1 MKIYNPTIEGE
12 ITLPAFPSTR
22 NDGVIP
28 TNKILSTDASGNL
41 KLYSIATAPA
51 PFLDYVVPDSTLPST
66 TGNFQLH
73 GSFFTP
79 SMCLTANLATSIIF
93 TGQTVNYAIF
103 HSSNWIEV
111 NITTGATEGSFAV
124 TLNNGLSATF
134 ANAIL
139 IVLGTVFK
147 PLTAEWTLTEPIDVD
162 DDKVNV
168 QTFNSY
174 GSALWSKQFN
184 YLINFS
190 VRFRFKR
197 TPLGSPTSINEYQA
211 PHLVLENVLDG
222 TDRFIWNIK
231 SESATLTKN
240 EMNVSGAWIQGIDSF
255 NPSIEADYL
264 TFENKIFEF
273 RFVAGIM
280 YYYIDSVLKLTSNQ
294 VLSGNLRLNI
304 RLKTFDITDIK
315 YIELA

>member
-111 NITTGATEGSFAV
+111 NITTGATEGSFAI

-147 PLTAEWTLTEPIDVD
+147 PLTAEWTLTEPIEVD
-162 DDKVNV
+162 DDKVMV
-168 QTFNSY
+168 QIY
-174 GSALWSKQFN
+174 GNQGTAVWSKEFDVTKN
-184 YLINFS
+184 IS
-190 VRFRFKR
+190 IRAKGVPS
-197 TPLGSPTSINEYQA
+197 PLGTWANNTNWHTYRFN
-211 PHLVLENVLDG
+211 LVSLDG
-222 TDRFIWNIK
+222 LTIHFSFDIMYSGSYRYDC
-231 SESATLTKN
+231 SSLTESWLNYA
-240 EMNVSGAWIQGIDSF
+240 GITSVGH
-255 NPSIEADYL
+255 S
-264 TFENKIFEF
+264 FEF
-273 RFVAGIM
+273 RQVAGIWTF
-280 YYYIDSVLKLTSNQ
+280 YSDNVARRTFTHTVSENLKLQ
-294 VLSGNLRLNI
+294 I
-304 RLKTFDITDIK
+304 IQKHYDFIDIK
-315 YIELA
+315 YIELF